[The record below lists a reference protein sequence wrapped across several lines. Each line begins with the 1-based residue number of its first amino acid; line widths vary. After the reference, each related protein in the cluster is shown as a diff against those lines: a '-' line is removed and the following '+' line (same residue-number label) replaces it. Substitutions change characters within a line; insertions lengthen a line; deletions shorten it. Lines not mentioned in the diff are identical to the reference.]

1 MLLQENLLQERS
13 QIVSNRRGN
22 YLVTF
27 ILMPYD
33 IFVDFPETFL
43 QFTWAFV
50 EEQES
55 TNWVIMHS

>member
-1 MLLQENLLQERS
+1 MLLQENLPQERS

-27 ILMPYD
+27 ILMPYEN

-55 TNWVIMHS
+55 TN

>member
-55 TNWVIMHS
+55 TN

>member
-1 MLLQENLLQERS
+1 
-13 QIVSNRRGN
+13 
-22 YLVTF
+22 
-27 ILMPYD
+27 MPYEN

-55 TNWVIMHS
+55 TN

>member
-1 MLLQENLLQERS
+1 MNYASARKSTARKKPNCKQRRS
-13 QIVSNRRGN
+13 N

-27 ILMPYD
+27 ILMPYEN

-43 QFTWAFV
+43 QFTWVFV

-55 TNWVIMHS
+55 SN